1 MTIIT
6 IPKKIARNEDLIAI
20 PRKEYEALLVRRK
33 HVAEFVPTE
42 GQKTALRRAEDN
54 LRKGKT
60 LTYNELAKKLGFRS

>member
-1 MTIIT
+1 MATIT
-6 IPKKIARNEDLIAI
+6 IPKKIAHGEELIAI

-33 HVAEFVPTE
+33 RVTEFTPTE

-60 LTYNELAKKLGFRS
+60 LTYHELAKKLGFRS